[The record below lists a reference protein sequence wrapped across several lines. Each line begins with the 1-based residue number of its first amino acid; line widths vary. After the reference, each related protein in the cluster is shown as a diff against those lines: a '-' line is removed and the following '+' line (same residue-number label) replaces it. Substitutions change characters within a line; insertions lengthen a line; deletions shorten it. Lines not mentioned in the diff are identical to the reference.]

1 VQQEGAWPSTASTR
15 QDVETR
21 CDLRL
26 DVSGALPEGAGQG
39 GPVEIARTLVAD
51 PAAVAA
57 AGRQI
62 VVVGIPG
69 ASYHRRYWDMQPPGR
84 SGYSMAAWLAAR
96 GAIFVACDYLGGG
109 DSSRAADGDFMTLA
123 ACADAAHA
131 AQRQVRAA
139 VQQGTLA
146 PWLPPLADPVYVGI
160 GQSLGGL
167 ILLAEQGKYADYSAV
182 GIFGASALEIVLPGG
197 ERAGA
202 DPDERRAAP
211 RWRRSR
217 RSTGRTRCRS
227 TSPLTATM
235 SPSSSTLLT
244 CRMACSPTIGSSARP
259 WRPGRPR

>member
-1 VQQEGAWPSTASTR
+1 
-15 QDVETR
+15 VETR
-21 CDLRL
+21 WDFRL
-26 DVSGALPEGAGQG
+26 DVSGALPEGAGQD
-39 GPVEIARTLVAD
+39 GPVEIAGTLVAD

-96 GAIFVACDYLGGG
+96 GAIFVACHCLGGG
-109 DSSRAADGDFMTLA
+109 DSTRPADGDFMTLA

-146 PWLPPLADPVYVGI
+146 PWLAPLADPVYVGI

-167 ILLAEQGKYADYSAV
+167 ILLAEQGKYADDSAW
-182 GIFGASALEIVLPGG
+182 GSSALPPWRSCCQGVSAPA
-197 ERAGA
+197 RT
-202 DPDERRAAP
+202 RTSAAP

-217 RSTGRTRCRS
+217 S
-227 TSPLTATM
+227 
-235 SPSSSTLLT
+235 
-244 CRMACSPTIGSSARP
+244 
-259 WRPGRPR
+259 